1 MAIDR
6 YVCVLDFWI
15 FSRRVQHIVS
25 NSSVAVVFN
34 RTHKFISDQR
44 TFLGVAIVHLHTELG

>member
-15 FSRRVQHIVS
+15 FSRHIVS